1 MNNQNKIF
9 NVAFFQFA
17 TSSIHFA
24 ASLEIL
30 NKECRSGS
38 KTFYSLLG
46 QATYFPSRMAKM
58 GETLL
63 GKAPRQLKHLI
74 FQADPNVTF
83 NDEIEYDEIWVQKHI
98 VAFTQ
103 QLNQISNISML
114 SSLQFDSIKPGAAIA
129 NEIITYSKDDEVN
142 LSEYQKIVIFLL
154 RSYLEV
160 YSHTLIS
167 IRNNRISRVH
177 IYNGRFLH
185 ERASWDAAK
194 RLGCEVLIFETTHD
208 RYQQRIEGF
217 HNRVNNQ
224 KVMKELW
231 ENSKLEISKK
241 TNEASVWFKDM
252 RSNVN
257 PFMVK
262 HPKKFISNKKYFVYF
277 SNSDDEVVGFWDEW
291 TQPLGNQFDVVSKLI
306 EIFSNQN
313 TYDLVIRLHP
323 NLLNKPPKIIKKWQS
338 LKTDRNSVLIQSG
351 EKISSYDLIDDCVGV
366 INFGST
372 IGIEAAYYEKPVL
385 VMADCK
391 YDELEIADKLFK
403 WDEIESWIKRAEF
416 LPRDLI
422 SQRKVNSYIFG
433 FYFRACGT
441 QFLNTNLKKTPNQGA
456 WEADKFL
463 GMKLQEFNL
472 IQNYRRLL
480 SKYKFWKIREVLS
493 FE

>member
-1 MNNQNKIF
+1 MNKHNKIF
-9 NVAFFQFA
+9 NIAFFQFA

-30 NKECRSGS
+30 NKEYRSGN

-63 GKAPRQLKHLI
+63 GKAPGKLKRLI
-74 FQADPNVTF
+74 FQADPSVTF
-83 NDEIEYDEIWVQKHI
+83 TDEIDYDEIWVEKHI
-98 VAFTQ
+98 EAFTQ
-103 QLNQISNISML
+103 KLNQISNISML
-114 SSLQFDSIKPGAAIA
+114 PSLQFDSIKPGAAIA
-129 NEIITYSKDDEVN
+129 NEIISYSKDDDVN
-142 LSEYQKIVIFLL
+142 LMENQKLVIFLL

-167 IRNNRISRVH
+167 IRENQISRVH

-208 RYQQRIEGF
+208 RFQQRAEGF

-231 ENSKLEISKK
+231 KNSNLEISKK
-241 TNEASVWFKDM
+241 IDEASVWFKDM

-262 HPKKFISNKKYFVYF
+262 HTKKFTADKKYFVYF

-291 TQPLGNQFDVVSKLI
+291 TEPLGNQFDVVSKLI

-313 TYDLVIRLHP
+313 TYKLVIRLHP
-323 NLLNKPPKIIKKWQS
+323 NLLNKPPKIINKWQS
-338 LKTDRNSVLIQSG
+338 LKTNRNSVLIQSG
-351 EKISSYDLIDDCVGV
+351 EKISPYDLIDNCIGV

-391 YDELEIADKLFK
+391 YDELEISDKLFN
-403 WDEIESWIKRAEF
+403 WDEIESWIKKAEF
-416 LPRDLI
+416 LPSNLI
-422 SQRKVNSYIFG
+422 SQRKMNSYIFG

-441 QFLNTNLKKTPNQGA
+441 QFLNTNLNKTPNQGA
-456 WEADKFL
+456 WEADNFL
-463 GMKLQEFNL
+463 GITVQESNL
-472 IQNYRRLL
+472 IQNYRKFI

>member
-1 MNNQNKIF
+1 MNKNNNIV

-30 NKECRSGS
+30 NKECRLGN
-38 KTFYSLLG
+38 KAFYDLLG
-46 QATYFPSRMAKM
+46 QTTYFPSRMAKT
-58 GETLL
+58 GESLL
-63 GKAPRQLKHLI
+63 GKAPKHLKNLI
-74 FQADPNVTF
+74 FRADPNVAF
-83 NDEIEYDEIWVQKHI
+83 KDKIEYDENWVQKHMEE
-98 VAFTQ
+98 FKQ

-114 SSLQFDSIKPGAAIA
+114 PSLQFDSIKPGAAIA
-129 NEIITYSKDDEVN
+129 NEIITYSKDNDMN
-142 LSEYQKIVIFLL
+142 LLKNHKLVIFLL

-160 YSHTLIS
+160 YSHTLVS
-167 IRNNRISRVH
+167 IKANGISRVH

-194 RLGCEVLIFETTHD
+194 RLDCEILIFETTHD
-208 RYQQRIEGF
+208 RYQQRTEGF

-224 KVMKELW
+224 KVMKDLW
-231 ENSKLEISKK
+231 KNSTLEISKK
-241 TNEASVWFKDM
+241 INESSVWFKDM

-257 PFMVK
+257 PFMVRY
-262 HPKKFISNKKYFVYF
+262 PKKFISDKKYFVYF

-291 TQPLGNQFDVVSKLI
+291 TEPLGNQFDVVSKLI

-313 TYDLVIRLHP
+313 AYKLVIRLHP
-323 NLLNKPPKIIKKWQS
+323 NLLNKPPAVIKKWQS
-338 LKTDRNSVLIQSG
+338 LKTNRNSVLIQSG
-351 EKISSYDLIDDCVGV
+351 EKISSYDLIDNCVGV

-391 YDELEIADKLFK
+391 YDELDIADKLFN
-403 WDEIESWIKRAEF
+403 WGEIESWIKNAEF
-416 LPRDLI
+416 SPSELI
-422 SQRKVNSYIFG
+422 SQRKMNSYIFG

-456 WEADKFL
+456 WEADDFL
-463 GMKLQEFNL
+463 GIKIQESNL
-472 IQNYRRLL
+472 IQNYRKCL
-480 SKYKFWKIREVLS
+480 SKYKTWKIRKVLR

>member
-1 MNNQNKIF
+1 MNKQNKIF

-30 NKECRSGS
+30 NKECRSGN

-46 QATYFPSRMAKM
+46 QATCFPSRMAKM

-74 FQADPNVTF
+74 FKADPNVTF
-83 NDEIEYDEIWVQKHI
+83 KDKIEYDEIWVQKHI
-98 VAFTQ
+98 EAFMQ
-103 QLNQISNISML
+103 QLNKISNISML
-114 SSLQFDSIKPGAAIA
+114 SSLQFDSIKPGAAVA
-129 NEIITYSKDDEVN
+129 NEIITYSKDSDVN
-142 LSEYQKIVIFLL
+142 LLEIQKLVIFLL

-167 IRNNRISRVH
+167 IRDNRISRVH

-194 RLGCEVLIFETTHD
+194 RLGCEILIFETTHD
-208 RYQQRIEGF
+208 RYQQRTEGF

-241 TNEASVWFKDM
+241 TSEASVWFKNM
-252 RSNVN
+252 RSDVN

-291 TQPLGNQFDVVSKLI
+291 TEPLGNQFDVVSKLI

-313 TYDLVIRLHP
+313 TYELVIRLHP

-338 LKTDRNSVLIQSG
+338 LKTNRNSVLIQSG
-351 EKISSYDLIDDCVGV
+351 EKISSYDLIDNCVGV

-391 YDELEIADKLFK
+391 YDELEIADKLFN
-403 WDEIESWIKRAEF
+403 WDEIDSWIKRAEF

-456 WEADKFL
+456 WEADKFM
-463 GMKLQEFNL
+463 GMKLQEFNF
-472 IQNYRRLL
+472 IRNYRKLL
-480 SKYKFWKIREVLS
+480 SRYKFWKIREVLG

>member
-1 MNNQNKIF
+1 MNNYKKID

-30 NKECRSGS
+30 NKEYRLGN

-46 QATYFPSRMAKM
+46 QTTLFPSRMAKM
-58 GETLL
+58 GETFL
-63 GKAPRQLKHLI
+63 GKAPRRLKNLI
-74 FQADPNVTF
+74 FKADPNTVF
-83 NDEIEYDEIWVQKHI
+83 NDKIVYDQNWVQKH
-98 VAFTQ
+98 VDEFTK

-114 SSLQFDSIKPGAAIA
+114 PPLQFDSIKPGAAIA
-129 NEIITYSKDDEVN
+129 NEIITYSKDNNMDLLKN
-142 LSEYQKIVIFLL
+142 QKLVKFLL

-160 YSHTLIS
+160 YSHTLMS
-167 IRNNRISRVH
+167 IKVNRISRVH

-194 RLGCEVLIFETTHD
+194 RLDCEILIFETTHN
-208 RYQQRIEGF
+208 RYQQRTEGF

-231 ENSKLEISKK
+231 MNSKLEVSHKI
-241 TNEASVWFKDM
+241 NEASIWFKDM
-252 RSNVN
+252 RSDVN
-257 PFMVK
+257 PFMITN
-262 HPKKFISNKKYFVYF
+262 PKKFISDKKYFVYF

-291 TQPLGNQFDVVSKLI
+291 TEPLGNQFDVVSRLV

-313 TYDLVIRLHP
+313 SYKLVIRLHP
-323 NLLNKPPKIIKKWQS
+323 NLLNKPSKIIKKWHS
-338 LKTDRNSVLIQSG
+338 LKTNHNSVLIGSG
-351 EKISSYDLIDDCVGV
+351 DKISSYDLIDNCVGV

-385 VMADCK
+385 VMADSK
-391 YDELEIADKLFK
+391 YDELEVADKLFN
-403 WDEIESWIKRAEF
+403 WDEIESWIQNAEF
-416 LPRDLI
+416 LPNELI
-422 SQRKVNSYIFG
+422 SQRKINSLIFG

-441 QFLNTNLKKTPNQGA
+441 QFLNTNLKKTSAQGA
-456 WEADKFL
+456 WEAEESFSIKIH
-463 GMKLQEFNL
+463 ESNL
-472 IQNYRRLL
+472 IQNYRKFL
-480 SKYKFWKIREVLS
+480 SKYKFWKIRKDLK

>member
-1 MNNQNKIF
+1 MTKYNNVV

-30 NKECRSGS
+30 NKEYRSGN

-46 QATYFPSRMAKM
+46 QTTYFPSRMAKL
-58 GETLL
+58 GETFL
-63 GKAPRQLKHLI
+63 GKAPRHLKNLI
-74 FQADPNVTF
+74 FKADPNVVF
-83 NDEIEYDEIWVQKHI
+83 KDKIEFDENWVQKHMQE
-98 VAFTQ
+98 FTQ

-114 SSLQFDSIKPGAAIA
+114 PSLQFDSIKPGAAIA
-129 NEIITYSKDDEVN
+129 NEIITYTKDENVN
-142 LSEYQKIVIFLL
+142 LLKNQKLMIFLL
-154 RSYLEV
+154 RSYLEA
-160 YSHTLIS
+160 YSHTLIL
-167 IRNNRISRVH
+167 IKNHRISRVH

-194 RLGCEVLIFETTHD
+194 RLDCEVLIFETTHD

-224 KVMKELW
+224 KIMKELW
-231 ENSKLEISKK
+231 ENSKLDIPEKI
-241 TNEASVWFKDM
+241 NEASIWFKDM
-252 RSNVN
+252 RSSVN

-262 HPKKFISNKKYFVYF
+262 HPKKFISDKKYFVYF

-306 EIFSNQN
+306 DIFSNQN
-313 TYDLVIRLHP
+313 DYKLVIRLHP
-323 NLLNKPPKIIKKWQS
+323 NFLNKPLTVIKKWQS
-338 LKTDRNSVLIQSG
+338 LKTNHNSVLIQSG
-351 EKISSYDLIDDCVGV
+351 ERVSSYDLIDNCVGV

-372 IGIEAAYYEKPVL
+372 IGIESAYYEKPVL
-385 VMADCK
+385 VLADCK
-391 YDELEIADKLFK
+391 YDELEIADKLFS
-403 WDEIESWIKRAEF
+403 WDQIETWIKEAEF
-416 LPRDLI
+416 LSRDLI
-422 SQRKVNSYIFG
+422 SHRKMNSYIFG

-456 WEADKFL
+456 WEADNFS
-463 GMKLQEFNL
+463 GMKLQELNL
-472 IQNYRRLL
+472 IQNYRKLI
-480 SKYKFWKIREVLS
+480 SKYKYWKIRKVLS